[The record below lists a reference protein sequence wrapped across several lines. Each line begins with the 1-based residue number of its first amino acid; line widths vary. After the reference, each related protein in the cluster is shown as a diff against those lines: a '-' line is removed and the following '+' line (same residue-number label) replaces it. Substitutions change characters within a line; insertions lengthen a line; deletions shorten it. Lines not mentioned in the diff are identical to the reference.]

1 MSVYVIY
8 SEDFVEVHASI
19 RSLNKS
25 LTSMLG
31 IVAIDHKHLSEIDW
45 NQLDSDLDEGSV
57 VCHHIDLFSEIVGKS
72 YITKIDVINLDI

>member
-8 SEDFVEVHASI
+8 SGDFVEVHTSL
-19 RSLNKS
+19 RSLKKS

-31 IVAIDHKHLSEIDW
+31 IVAVDHKHLSEIDW

-57 VCHHIDLFSEIVGKS
+57 VCHQIDLFSARVDKS
-72 YITKIDVINLDI
+72 YITKEDVINLDI